1 MAEKMH
7 VINIASLEST
17 FRLYYEGLH
26 RYAFTMLNDN
36 DMARDIVQQVFLT
49 LWEKKDTL
57 SITGSVKAYLY
68 RAVYNNCLN
77 HRTRGIKHQPLAP
90 DTAGELPVRPEFLS
104 DVRELR
110 SILERAIAS
119 LPPKCR
125 EVFLKSREEEK
136 SYTEIAGE
144 LDISVKTV
152 EAQISKALKIL
163 RSALER
169 HEILVCLI
177 ILCTCL
183 PK

>member
-1 MAEKMH
+1 

-17 FRLYYEGLH
+17 FHLYYEGLH

-36 DMARDIVQQVFLT
+36 DMAKDIVQQVFIT
-49 LWEKKDTL
+49 LWERKDALT
-57 SITGSVKAYLY
+57 ITGSVRAYLY
-68 RAVYNNCLN
+68 RAVYNSCLN
-77 HRTRGIKHQPLAP
+77 QQTRGVKHRPLTP
-90 DTAGELPVRPEFLS
+90 ETVERLPVRPEFLS

-110 SILERAIAS
+110 AILEQAIAS

-125 EVFLKSREEEK
+125 EIFLKSREEEK
-136 SYTEIAGE
+136 SYPEIAGE

-152 EAQISKALKIL
+152 EAQMSKALKIL

-169 HEILVCLI
+169 HEILICVI
-177 ILCTCL
+177 MLCSCL